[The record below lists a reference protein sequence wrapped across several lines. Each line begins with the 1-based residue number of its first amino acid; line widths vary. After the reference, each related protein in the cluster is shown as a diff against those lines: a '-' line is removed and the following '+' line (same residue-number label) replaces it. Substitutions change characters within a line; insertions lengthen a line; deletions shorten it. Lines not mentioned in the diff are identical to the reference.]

1 MAVTPW
7 AGASGFGGIDYG
19 AQGFDRWDA
28 LDLMM
33 NKGPDYTGWVPRG
46 DDVVSF
52 KVIDPPDD
60 RYIPGYSIVEADGD
74 KKTVGPRL
82 KDLNIPFSLYGLPIP
97 ITFGV
102 RRLYGNIIWA
112 IPLRENIKKSK
123 KGGSGGPTTKTT
135 EYQYFAT
142 YAVAFGVPGNTDTLK
157 RDVLRVWA
165 DGSLIYDR
173 RGTGQTKIQGFN
185 FAFYKGDPTQEPDP
199 IMEAKEGVGNVPAF
213 RDFMYMVINDL
224 PVAPWG
230 NRPPA
235 ISVEIGDATE
245 SVHTVTNI
253 ETTTDVAS
261 LKTSTF
267 GFANWDRMLYY
278 SVYVSGSNQQCTIR
292 TYNMASGQLINTSYM
307 NKDEGV
313 GWLDNNSA
321 HNTSAYLAHV
331 LGAQATVVTD
341 GSMTYIPWLDVI
353 VAMPK
358 GGLGRGPVMLIDPL
372 TGVATNWVGAKIGFT
387 GAHAYPAN
395 TVLITDLPDLQ
406 HYQGTINYPK
416 LYSPQIVYGLYD
428 TDTYIFCQSFYSGI
442 GIAILKLD
450 GRHGWL
456 DICNIEVGPNYEQFV
471 PGTIGYGFSDMMA
484 IQGNVIYK
492 YRIATGAGRTGSTIT
507 GFTKSTW
514 KDMGSGIKTMYYY
527 AYEDAYIVFMDNGLC
542 YKLDVDGNILFTVD
556 ATGKIPPA
564 HLPNNHLD
572 DLSNGYLSYQS
583 ADNGATYELDLTF
596 GILNTFTDT
605 TGNYAVMNTT
615 RRFSSKMRAFAG
627 LGLVTNH
634 GGHGT
639 GKTESEQYDCSLF
652 YYDRLGD
659 ARMPLADFITGM
671 ALYAGYDISEIYVD
685 PNIDDMIDGALISQI
700 TSYRAVIN
708 AISVLY
714 RIDVIES
721 DGQVKFLRKAYGYS
735 STDFDVAAGE
745 TLLPSTDPTSVSF
758 TYRREEEIAVPQRV
772 LLRYLDK
779 ALSYNWSMQMATR
792 SQHIT
797 TNGSD
802 EQITYEVPIAMT
814 SSEAKNLANQALWTA
829 WSSRVSFDFRLSPK
843 FLKIEPGDVGSVVVG
858 DLTYTVKATEVTYN
872 NDYSVGIR
880 GTSFQSDEAVDY
892 TGDGGGGYNQDIPF
906 DLGGDL
912 YIIDAPLIKAGH
924 DIAYTSQFGL
934 YMHISPIL
942 VTTSWL
948 GASAYTAFGE
958 ESFTEKVANT
968 NEGLVMVAKDVPTVP
983 STLAQTDT
991 LHTITVVVKAGD
1003 PSLLTSVSELD
1014 MLKGENLV
1022 AYGVN
1027 GRWEYLQFQTATD
1040 NGDGSYTLSNLLRAR
1055 NGTDY
1060 AVDSHKPGDFLVL
1073 ISDGITDMVPTPYT
1087 DLEEFMRYKAVGP
1100 SQTESAITPKTTQLH
1115 GYAALPWPPTNIQIA
1130 RDIDAAT
1137 GDITISWDRRTR
1149 KVVPL
1154 VDGTSTVALDTTEL
1168 NNYLVTVTRW
1178 PYYSWA
1184 FSGGSWHPTLVT
1196 GETVTFEVTGA
1207 TTLTLT
1213 ASDIRTAL
1221 LYEFPVPDNMS
1232 SSGSTF
1238 TNQPG
1243 SYITANATENL
1254 QIVDLGYDDFVAFK
1268 YLDVMVQQATTLTQS
1283 SSGYGP
1289 GRMTRVTI
1297 ADT

>member
-7 AGASGFGGIDYG
+7 AGTTGFGQIDYG
-19 AQGFDRWDA
+19 AEGFDRWD
-28 LDLMM
+28 LLSLQMSSGQ
-33 NKGPDYTGWVPRG
+33 NYTGWSPKG
-46 DDVVSF
+46 DDIVSF

-112 IPLRENIKKSK
+112 IPLRENIKKTK

-142 YAVAFGVPGNTDTLK
+142 YAVSFGVPGNTDSVK

-185 FAFYKGDPTQEPDP
+185 FNFYKGEATQEPDP
-199 IMEAKEGVGNVPAF
+199 IMESKEGVGNVPAF

-224 PVAPWG
+224 PVALWG

-245 SVHTVTNI
+245 AVYSVTNI
-253 ETTTDVAS
+253 ETTADIAS
-261 LKTSTF
+261 LKTQTI

-278 SVYVSGSNQQCTIR
+278 SVYVSSNNQQCTIR
-292 TYNMASGQLINTSYM
+292 TFNMATGTLTNTSYM
-307 NKDEGV
+307 NSFNGV

-321 HNTSAYLAHV
+321 HNTSDYLAHV
-331 LGAQATVVTD
+331 LGTQATGITD
-341 GSMTYIPWLDVI
+341 GGLSYIPWLDVI
-353 VAMPK
+353 VARPAS
-358 GGLGRGPVMLIDPL
+358 GLGRGPVMLIDPL

-387 GAHAYPAN
+387 GAHAYPTN
-395 TVLITDLPDLQ
+395 TLSIADDHSLQ

-416 LYSPQIVYGLYD
+416 FYSPQIVYGLYS
-428 TDTYIFCQSFYSGI
+428 TDTYIFCQSFYSGS

-450 GRHGWL
+450 GTHGWL
-456 DICNIEVGPNYEQFV
+456 DIAYIESGPNYDQFV
-471 PGTIGYGFSDMMA
+471 PGTIGYGYSDVMA
-484 IQGNVIYK
+484 IQGSVIYR
-492 YRIATGAGRTGSTIT
+492 YRISTGAGRSGTTVT

-514 KDMGSGIKTMYYY
+514 QDMGSGIKTMYYY
-527 AYEDAYIVFMDNGLC
+527 PYEDAYIVFMDDGNC
-542 YKLDVDGNILFTVD
+542 YKLDVDGNVLFTVD
-556 ATGKIPPA
+556 ATGKLPAA

-572 DLSNGYLSYQS
+572 DLSNGYLAYQS
-583 ADNGATYELDLTF
+583 SDNGDTHELDLTF

-605 TGNYAVMNTT
+605 SGNYSVITAA
-615 RRFSSKMRAFAG
+615 RRFSSKMRMFAG
-627 LGLVTNH
+627 IGNVVNH

-659 ARMPLADFITGM
+659 VRMPLADFITGM

-700 TSYRAVIN
+700 TSYRSVIN
-708 AISVLY
+708 AISALY

-721 DGQVKFLRKAYGYS
+721 DGQVKFLRKPVGYS

-745 TLLPSTDPTSVSF
+745 TLLPSTDPTAVSF

-814 SSEAKNLANQALWTA
+814 ASEAKNLANQALWTA

-843 FLKIEPGDVGSVVVG
+843 FLKIEPGDVGSVVISN
-858 DLTYTVKATEVTYN
+858 LTYTVKATEVTYN
-872 NDYSVGIR
+872 NDYSIGIR

-892 TGDGGGGYNQDIPF
+892 TGDSGSGYTQDIPY

-912 YIIDAPLIKAGH
+912 YILDAPLLKSGH
-924 DIAYTSQFGL
+924 NIGYASQYGL
-934 YMHISPIL
+934 YVHISPIL

-948 GASAYTAFGE
+948 GAAAYTAFGE
-958 ESFTEKVANT
+958 TSFSEAVANT
-968 NEGLVMVAKDVPTVP
+968 NEGLVMVAKDVPDVP
-983 STLAQTDT
+983 DSIAQTDT
-991 LHTITVVVKAGD
+991 VNTVTVVVKAGD
-1003 PSLLTSVSELD
+1003 SSLLTSVSEAD
-1014 MLKGENLV
+1014 MLNGENLV
-1022 AYGVN
+1022 AYGAN
-1027 GRWEYLQFQTATD
+1027 GRWEYFQYQTATD
-1040 NGDGSYTLSNLLRAR
+1040 NGDGSFTLSNLLRAR

-1060 AVDSHKPGDFLVL
+1060 AVDSHQPGDFLVL
-1073 ISDGITDMVPTPYT
+1073 LGDAITDMIPTSYAN
-1087 DLEEFMRYKAVGP
+1087 LEAYLRYKAVGP
-1100 SQTESAITPKTTQLH
+1100 SQAESAITPKTTQLA
-1115 GYAALPWPPTNIQIA
+1115 GYAALPWPPVNVRATRSITA
-1130 RDIDAAT
+1130 GT
-1137 GDITISWDRRTR
+1137 GDLTITWDRRNRTII
-1149 KVVPL
+1149 PL
-1154 VDGTSTVALDTTEL
+1154 VDGSGTVGLDDAEL
-1168 NNYLVTVTRW
+1168 NNYKVTIYRW
-1178 PYYSWA
+1178 PYYTWA
-1184 FSGGSWHPTLVT
+1184 FSGGSWHSTLVSDT
-1196 GETVTFEVTGA
+1196 TVEFTVTDA

-1213 ASDIRTAL
+1213 ASDIETAL
-1221 LYEFPVPDNMS
+1221 LYQFPVPDNMTD
-1232 SSGSTF
+1232 SGSTF
-1238 TNQPG
+1238 TDQPG
-1243 SYITANATENL
+1243 SYITANATENE
-1254 QIVDLGYDDFVAFK
+1254 QIVDLGYPDKEAFK
-1268 YLDVMVQQATTLTQS
+1268 YLDIMVQQATTLTQS

-1289 GRMTRVTI
+1289 GRLVRVMI
-1297 ADT
+1297 DDT